1 MSLRLQQHKQ
11 AGAVYVEA
19 AIILPVLL
27 LVTFTCLFFF
37 LLAARQFSVQMLANE
52 IAKDISLSLQTNDD
66 NFNASHGVVNS
77 CIKNCRTNCRG
88 GENALRHTR
97 NLTAYVACNST
108 YPEACWNTCARD
120 QFLLNTEGDYPMS
133 VTATAYPARQ
143 WFDSGSTPTVHT
155 TISAGDLFDVTVSYP
170 FRAVW
175 GGGIAFFGLVP
186 DKNLTGVAVG
196 IVEKRENSNQ
206 EVP

>member
-52 IAKDISLSLQTNDD
+52 IAKDISLSLQRDAD
-66 NFNASHGVVNS
+66 NWGGAVST
-77 CIKNCRTNCRG
+77 CIRGCRLTCRG
-88 GENALRHTR
+88 NDTIVLRHTR
-97 NLTAYVACNST
+97 DLNAYVTCNS
-108 YPEACWNTCARD
+108 EDQGACWNRCARD
-120 QFLLNTEGDYPMS
+120 QFLLNTDGAYPMS
-133 VTATAYPARQ
+133 VIATAYPAAQ
-143 WFDSGSTPTVHT
+143 WFDETDTPSTHSS
-155 TISAGDLFDVTVSYP
+155 ISAGDLFDVTVSYP

-186 DKNLTGVAVG
+186 AKNLTGIAVG

-206 EVP
+206 EVE

>member
-11 AGAVYVEA
+11 TGAVYVEA
-19 AIILPVLL
+19 AIIMPVML

-52 IAKDISLSLQTNDD
+52 IAKDISLSLQASSD
-66 NFNASHGVVNS
+66 NNLGNARTCMN
-77 CIKNCRTNCRG
+77 NCRAACRDG
-88 GENALRHTR
+88 INTMQTR
-97 NLTAYVACNST
+97 NLDDYVQCQYENTES
-108 YPEACWNTCARD
+108 CWNKCARD
-120 QFLLNTEGDYPMS
+120 NFLLNTEGEHALS

-143 WFDSGSTPTVHT
+143 WFDSGSTPTAHS

-186 DKNLTGVAVG
+186 EKNLTGIAVG
-196 IVEKRENSNQ
+196 IVEKRGQ
-206 EVP
+206 

>member
-1 MSLRLQQHKQ
+1 
-11 AGAVYVEA
+11 VYVEA
-19 AIILPVLL
+19 AIIMPVLL

-52 IAKDISLSLQTNDD
+52 IAKDISLSLQADADAVTG
-66 NFNASHGVVNS
+66 AGST
-77 CIKNCRTNCRG
+77 CIRGCRRNCSGDQNII
-88 GENALRHTR
+88 LRHTR

-120 QFLLNTEGDYPMS
+120 QFLLNTDGDYPMS
-133 VTATAYPARQ
+133 VIATAYPAAQ
-143 WFDSGSTPTVHT
+143 WFDETDTPSTHSS
-155 TISAGDLFDVTVSYP
+155 ISAGDLFDVTVSYP

-186 DKNLTGVAVG
+186 EKNLTGIAVG

-206 EVP
+206 EVE

>member
-11 AGAVYVEA
+11 TGAVYVEA
-19 AIILPVLL
+19 AIIMPVLL

-52 IAKDISLSLQTNDD
+52 IAKDISLSLQTNLDD
-66 NFNASHGVVNS
+66 SSASNGVRPS
-77 CIKNCRTNCRG
+77 CMKNCRTNCRG
-88 GENALRHTR
+88 EEDPLNLHHTR
-97 NLTAYVACNST
+97 DLKAYVTCNSQDQG
-108 YPEACWNTCARD
+108 ACWNTCARD
-120 QFLLNTEGDYPMS
+120 QFLLNTDGEYPMS
-133 VTATAYPARQ
+133 VSATAYPARQ
-143 WFDSGSTPTVHT
+143 WFDSGSTPTAHS

-186 DKNLTGVAVG
+186 DKNLTGIAVG
-196 IVEKRENSNQ
+196 IVEKRENSNG
-206 EVP
+206 

>member
-11 AGAVYVEA
+11 TGAVYVEA
-19 AIILPVLL
+19 AIIMPVML

-52 IAKDISLSLQTNDD
+52 IAKDISLSLQADADAFTG
-66 NFNASHGVVNS
+66 AGST
-77 CIKNCRTNCRG
+77 CIRGCRRDCSGDANII
-88 GENALRHTR
+88 LRHTR
-97 NLTAYVACNST
+97 DLNAYVECNSK
-108 YPEACWNTCARD
+108 EQKACWNTCARD
-120 QFLLNTEGDYPMS
+120 QFLLNTDGEYPMS
-133 VTATAYPARQ
+133 VSATAYPARQ
-143 WFDSGSTPTVHT
+143 WFDSGSTPTAHS

-186 DKNLTGVAVG
+186 EKNLTGIAVG
-196 IVEKRENSNQ
+196 IVEKRGQ
-206 EVP
+206 

>member
-37 LLAARQFSVQMLANE
+37 LLAARQFSIQMLANE
-52 IAKDISLSLQTNDD
+52 IAKDISLSLQAVEDNWNDSSRTCMSD
-66 NFNASHGVVNS
+66 
-77 CIKNCRTNCRG
+77 CRLNGCR
-88 GENALRHTR
+88 AQTTVLRHTK
-97 NLTAYVACNST
+97 NLDEYVACQSEEQND
-108 YPEACWNTCARD
+108 CWKECARD
-120 QFLLNTEGDYPMS
+120 QFLLNTDGDYPMS
-133 VTATAYPARQ
+133 VTATAYPAAQ
-143 WFDSGSTPTVHT
+143 WFDETDTPSTDPN
-155 TISAGDLFDVTVSYP
+155 ISAGDLFEVTVSYP

-186 DKNLTGVAVG
+186 EKDLTGIAVG
-196 IVEKRENSNQ
+196 IVEKRENSRL
-206 EVP
+206 EVVQ